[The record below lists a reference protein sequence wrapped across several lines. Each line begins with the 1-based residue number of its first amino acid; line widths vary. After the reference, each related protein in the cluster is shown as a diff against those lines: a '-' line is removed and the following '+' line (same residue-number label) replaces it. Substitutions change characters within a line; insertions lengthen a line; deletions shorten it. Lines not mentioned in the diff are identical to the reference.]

1 MRSLFGILDHII
13 QQAQPTPQQATQTLN
28 DINAIVRI
36 AEKMDME
43 IDADQAESIQEVGLE
58 WLKHAD
64 QGASWDQCRD
74 KAQLTLDD

>member
-1 MRSLFGILDHII
+1 MRSLFSILDHII
-13 QQAQPTPQQATQTLN
+13 QQAQPNPQQASETLN

-58 WLKHAD
+58 WLKHAS
-64 QGASWDQCRD
+64 QGADWDQCRE
-74 KAQLTLDD
+74 KAQVSLDG